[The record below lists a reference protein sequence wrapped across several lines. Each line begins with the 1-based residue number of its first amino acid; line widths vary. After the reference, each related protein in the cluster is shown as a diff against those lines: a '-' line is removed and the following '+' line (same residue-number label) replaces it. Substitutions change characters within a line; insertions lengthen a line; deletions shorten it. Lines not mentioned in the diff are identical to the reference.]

1 MDKNINMK
9 DIYIPDTDNKGYE
22 AADKLIRK
30 LQVEDYPKLEYDEL
44 LEFQK
49 RMIEHLLPMGVQMP
63 KELINY

>member
-1 MDKNINMK
+1 MEKNTNMK
-9 DIYIPDTDNKGYE
+9 DIYIPDTDNKGYK
-22 AADKLIRK
+22 AADNLIRK
-30 LQVEDYPKLEYDEL
+30 LRGQVYPGLEYDEL